1 MIKKI
6 YKRLSII
13 SVMVTILLLF
23 NWISPIFASVSIQL
37 ASSREGECAAVNTFN
52 SDITP
57 DMTLGTDGLSPEITA
72 AAITVVI
79 VLFVIWLAQAT
90 TPPPPPPSYTE
101 YTVVTV
107 PPGATVEIDGKV
119 VGESPC
125 KFSLQDPVWAKIVVK
140 KEGYTGIQTTLTPSS
155 PTTLNIV
162 LKQNPPDS
170 FVQIVEPGWESVEI
184 AEGVE
189 YDKAWASV
197 VDLLVKK
204 FDIEVLSK
212 ENGYVRTAWLYTWT
226 GEMRKDYRVRA
237 TIKFSQDRSKIE
249 VKSEA
254 NYYTGKDWMIGSDT
268 SLLETLKADIMG
280 TIGQATK

>member
-1 MIKKI
+1 MVKKI
-6 YKRLSII
+6 YKRLSVL

-23 NWISPIFASVSIQL
+23 NWISPTFGAVSIQ
-37 ASSREGECAAVNTFN
+37 SVTSGEGACTPVNTFN
-52 SDITP
+52 PDI
-57 DMTLGTDGLSPEITA
+57 TLGTDGLSPEITA

-79 VLFVIWLAQAT
+79 VLFVVWLASAS
-90 TPPPPPPSYTE
+90 TPAPPPPSYTE

-125 KFSLQDPVWAKIVVK
+125 KFSLQDPVQAKIVVK
-140 KEGYTGIQTTLTPSS
+140 KEGYSGMQGTLTSSS
-155 PTTLNIV
+155 PTTLNVV

-189 YDKAWASV
+189 YDKAWASI

-249 VKSEA
+249 IKSEA
-254 NYYTGKDWMIGSDT
+254 NYHTGKNWIIGSDT
-268 SLLETLKADIMG
+268 ALLETLKADIME
-280 TIGQATK
+280 TT

>member
-1 MIKKI
+1 MVKKI
-6 YKRLSII
+6 YKRLSVL

-23 NWISPIFASVSIQL
+23 NWISPALSSISIQPE
-37 ASSREGECAAVNTFN
+37 SSREGQCAPINTFN
-52 SDITP
+52 PDIN
-57 DMTLGTDGLSPEITA
+57 LGTDGLSPEITA

-79 VLFVIWLAQAT
+79 VLFIVWLASAT
-90 TPPPPPPSYTE
+90 TPPPSPPPPPSYTE

-107 PPGATVEIDGKV
+107 PPGATVEVDGKV
-119 VGESPC
+119 VGETPC
-125 KFSLQDPVWAKIVVK
+125 KFSLQDPVYAKIAVK
-140 KEGYTGIQTTLTPSS
+140 KEGYSGMQGSLTSSS
-155 PTTLNIV
+155 PTTLNVV

-189 YDKAWASV
+189 YDKAWASI

-249 VKSEA
+249 IKSEA
-254 NYYTGKDWMIGSDT
+254 NYHTGKDWIIGSDT
-268 SLLETLKADIMG
+268 ALLETLKADIME
-280 TIGQATK
+280 TT